1 MEGQPTTADPVAA
14 GRDALRAGQWQR
26 ARECFVAAL
35 SVGASAEAYEGLG
48 WAAYCLDDDPLTF
61 ESREHAFRLY
71 RERGDDHAAARVAA
85 WLAADWAEFRGE
97 TAVCNGWLQRAH
109 RLLDGREPGPG
120 HAWLAVHEA
129 SMIIDEDPS
138 TALRLAVDAAELGR
152 RFGVVEL
159 EMLGLA
165 LEGRAL
171 VSLGELDQGMRRLDE
186 ATATALGGD
195 AELLSCVAWACC
207 YLVSACE
214 QVRDYDR
221 ASQWCR
227 QVGEF
232 CERHEIGFL
241 LGICRAKYAGVLT
254 WQGRWDEAEA
264 EVNLAADGLASRPL
278 FVEEALVRLAEL
290 RRLQGRFD
298 EAVELFDR
306 CEGSVRALLG
316 RAALAADRGCW
327 ADAGEL
333 TERFLR
339 RYPEP
344 HRIER
349 SPGLEV
355 AVRAYVALGD
365 QERAVAAME
374 ELRAI
379 AGRSQTRPLR
389 AAAAVAEAVLAR
401 SRGETAAARACLED
415 AIDLLAGSP
424 ARHEVGRA
432 RLELAAVL
440 LDEGRPDDARVA
452 AATALQDLCALGA
465 LAEVTRAET
474 MLAALADRAVV
485 APPDLGGRA
494 GGPLEALTPRECEVL
509 SLVAEG
515 LTNQEIAQRLV
526 VSGHT
531 VHRHVTSILR
541 KLAVPSRAA
550 AASVAVRHGLA

>member
-1 MEGQPTTADPVAA
+1 MDEAQRATADLVVA
-14 GRDALRAGQWQR
+14 GWDALRAGEWKR
-26 ARECFVAAL
+26 AKSSFVTAL
-35 SVGASAEAYEGLG
+35 STGDSAEAYEGLG

-61 ESREHAFRLY
+61 DSRERAFRSY

-109 RLLDGREPGPG
+109 RLLDSEEPGPG

-129 SMIIDEDPS
+129 SMVIDDDPGA
-138 TALRLAVDAAELGR
+138 ALRLAVDAADLGR

-171 VSLGELDQGMRRLDE
+171 VSLGDVDEGMRRLDE

-232 CERHEIGFL
+232 CERHGIGFL

-264 EVNLAADGLASRPL
+264 EVNLAADGLASRPP

-298 EAVELFDR
+298 DAEELFDR

-327 ADAGEL
+327 TDAAEL
-333 TERFLR
+333 AERFLR
-339 RYPEP
+339 RHPEP
-344 HRIER
+344 RRIER
-349 SPGLEV
+349 APGLEV
-355 AVRAYVALGD
+355 AVRAYAAQGD
-365 QERAVAAME
+365 HERAVVALE
-374 ELRAI
+374 ELKVIAVRA
-379 AGRSQTRPLR
+379 QTRPLL
-389 AAAAVAEAVLAR
+389 AAAAVAEAVLAQ
-401 SRGETAAARACLED
+401 SRGETATARARLED

-432 RLELAAVL
+432 RIELAAVL
-440 LDEGRPDDARVA
+440 LDAGRLGDARVVAEA
-452 AATALQDLCALGA
+452 AVRDLRALGA
-465 LAEVTRAET
+465 RGEVARAET
-474 MLAALADRAVV
+474 MLAGLTDATPSDAD
-485 APPDLGGRA
+485 GRA
-494 GGPLEALTPRECEVL
+494 SGPLEALTARECEVL
-509 SLVAEG
+509 TLVAEG
-515 LTNQEIAQRLV
+515 LTNREIALRLV
-526 VSGHT
+526 VSQHT
-531 VHRHVTSILR
+531 VHRHVNSILR
-541 KLAVPSRAA
+541 KLGLPSRAA